1 MKSSIKNRLSSL
13 VFLILLSLG
22 FLLSC
27 NNPKGSTTAEHRVR
41 HLIDTIGFSQYDWQM
56 DSIMSRISID
66 DKVQTDVFDKVVIC
80 PHDDYAYAGG
90 LYRKTLA
97 GIKAKT
103 ILLIGVAHKAR
114 NFSLENKLV
123 FGDFQ
128 EWKGTYGKVA
138 VSPLRDKI
146 IKKMSPESFMVH
158 DSMMQLEHSLEA
170 ITPFLQYSNKEVE
183 IIPVLV
189 PYFEF
194 EKMEAFSSELAD
206 ALFDIMK
213 EENLNFGKDVAI
225 VISNDAIHYGDE
237 EWGGSQ
243 LAPFGVDSLGTAQ
256 AKQKDLEIISN
267 CLQGELS
274 HEKIKLFN
282 SYTVNEDSFKEY
294 KWTWCGRY
302 SVPFGLLTAKAL
314 NERIEHKAL
323 NGELVDYRTSFHN
336 IHIEVIDLCM
346 GTTDPAYQRNW
357 VGYVGMIYN

>member
-1 MKSSIKNRLSSL
+1 
-13 VFLILLSLG
+13 
-22 FLLSC
+22 
-27 NNPKGSTTAEHRVR
+27 
-41 HLIDTIGFSQYDWQM
+41 
-56 DSIMSRISID
+56 
-66 DKVQTDVFDKVVIC
+66 
-80 PHDDYAYAGG
+80 
-90 LYRKTLA
+90 
-97 GIKAKT
+97 
-103 ILLIGVAHKAR
+103 
-114 NFSLENKLV
+114 
-123 FGDFQ
+123 
-128 EWKGTYGKVA
+128 
-138 VSPLRDKI
+138 
-146 IKKMSPESFMVH
+146 MVH
-158 DSMMQLEHSLEA
+158 DSMIQLEHSLEA

-336 IHIEVIDLCM
+336 IHIEVIDLGM
-346 GTTDPAYQRNW
+346 GTTAPAYQRHW